1 MKIGIFGGTFDPPHL
16 GHISVCKAF
25 LNTIELDALYVMPA
39 YIPPHKTVISGVNA
53 DKRFKMSE
61 IAFSSLSNKII
72 VSDIEF
78 KREGKSYTAHTLK
91 YFKENFKDI
100 EIYFLCGTD
109 MILTMD
115 MWYCPEYIFENAKIV
130 YARRENDSDITKS
143 IDLKCKIYKEKYNAE
158 IIYLTTDVKEMS
170 SSEIRKAIS
179 CGNDLSKYLSKEIID
194 FIKENK
200 MYVD

>member
-39 YIPPHKTVISGVNA
+39 YIPPHKTVISGINA

-130 YARRENDSDITKS
+130 YARRENDSDITQS
-143 IDLKCKIYKEKYNAE
+143 IDLKCKKYKEKYNAE

>member
-130 YARRENDSDITKS
+130 YARRENDSDITQS
-143 IDLKCKIYKEKYNAE
+143 IDLKCKKYKEKYNAE

>member
-16 GHISVCKAF
+16 GHIGVCKAF

-130 YARRENDSDITKS
+130 YARRENDSDITQS

>member
-61 IAFSSLSNKII
+61 IAFSTLSNKII

-130 YARRENDSDITKS
+130 YARRENDSDITQS

>member
-1 MKIGIFGGTFDPPHL
+1 
-16 GHISVCKAF
+16 
-25 LNTIELDALYVMPA
+25 
-39 YIPPHKTVISGVNA
+39 
-53 DKRFKMSE
+53 
-61 IAFSSLSNKII
+61 
-72 VSDIEF
+72 
-78 KREGKSYTAHTLK
+78 
-91 YFKENFKDI
+91 
-100 EIYFLCGTD
+100 
-109 MILTMD
+109 MD

-130 YARRENDSDITKS
+130 YARRENDSDITQS
-143 IDLKCKIYKEKYNAE
+143 IDLKCKKYKEKYNAE

>member
-61 IAFSSLSNKII
+61 IAFSNLSDKII

-91 YFKENFKDI
+91 YFKENFKNI

-130 YARRENDSDITKS
+130 YARRENDSDITQS

>member
-25 LNTIELDALYVMPA
+25 LDAVDLDVLYVMPA
-39 YIPPHKTVISGVNA
+39 YIPPHKTVSSGVDA
-53 DKRFKMSE
+53 DKRLKMSE
-61 IAFSSLSNKII
+61 IAFSQISDKII

-78 KREGKSYTAHTLK
+78 KRQGKSYTAHTLK
-91 YFKENFKDI
+91 YFKENFNDV

-115 MWYCPEYIFENAKIV
+115 MWYCPEYIFNNAKIV
-130 YARRENDSDITKS
+130 YARRENDEQTTRN
-143 IDLKCKIYKEKYNAE
+143 IDNKCAFYKEKYGAE

-170 SSEIRKAIS
+170 SSEIREAVVKKE
-179 CGNDLSKYLSKEIID
+179 DLTKYLSKEIID
-194 FIKENK
+194 YINDNE

>member
-130 YARRENDSDITKS
+130 YARRENDSDITQS